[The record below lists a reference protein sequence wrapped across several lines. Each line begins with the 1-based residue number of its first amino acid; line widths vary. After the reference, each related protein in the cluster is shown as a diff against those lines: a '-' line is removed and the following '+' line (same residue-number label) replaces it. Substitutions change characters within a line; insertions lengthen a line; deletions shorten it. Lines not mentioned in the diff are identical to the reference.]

1 MKKMLTGLV
10 LVLVIFFSGCVSMSY
25 DAKVNSS
32 GGIEEYNMTMD
43 TNSYVY
49 SALNS
54 QMLEED
60 GESLRDGI
68 ISKGGEYN
76 EVWDGDK
83 VKIQISGLSS
93 QNASVEKNKDYIIYR
108 DQIGELSTYDESE
121 EDEEDLLGMNEAMDS
136 AIQVHYYLEMPNEII
151 ESNADHIEGNK
162 AEWHML
168 NSTSIRD
175 VYAKCETPSLLPGMG
190 LFNTLVT
197 LLIMAFVVKRK
208 F

>member
-1 MKKMLTGLV
+1 MKKMIIGLV
-10 LVLVIFFSGCVSMSY
+10 LVLVILFSGCVTMSY

-60 GESLRDGI
+60 GESLRDGV
-68 ISKGGEYN
+68 ISNGGEYK

-83 VKIQISGLSS
+83 VEVQVSGLTSE
-93 QNASVEKNKDYIIYR
+93 NASVEKDKDYIVYR
-108 DQIGELSTYDESE
+108 DQIGTLGDYDENE
-121 EDEEDLLGMNEAMDS
+121 EDEEDLFGMNEAMDS
-136 AIQVHYYLEMPNEII
+136 AIQIHYYLEMPNEII
-151 ESNADHIEGNK
+151 DSNADYIEGNK

-190 LFNTLVT
+190 LLNCVIIF
-197 LLIMAFVVKRK
+197 LIMAFIVKKK